1 MENTQNFDGIY
12 VKFAYHNLSFAYP
25 NLSFAYLNLSFVKFA
40 QIKHGKTINLH
51 VFSWEGMSYSW

>member
-12 VKFAYHNLSFAYP
+12 VKFANPDLSFAYP
-25 NLSFAYLNLSFVKFA
+25 NLSFVKFA